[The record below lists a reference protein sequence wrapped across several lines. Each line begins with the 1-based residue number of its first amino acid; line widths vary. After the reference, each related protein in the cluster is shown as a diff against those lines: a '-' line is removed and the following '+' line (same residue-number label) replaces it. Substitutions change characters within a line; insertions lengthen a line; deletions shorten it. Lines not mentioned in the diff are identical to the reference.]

1 MNGSLLRHEAKLS
14 TARHTPTSV
23 AGDVNGRRT
32 VFALLAIV
40 MLLATASAA
49 VHAQAAAQ
57 RHRRLF
63 PPENLGMLEAPDRDA
78 WQKPDQIMDALNIA
92 DGSRVADIGA
102 GSGWFTIHL
111 AQRVQQK
118 GIVYAQ
124 DVQPEMLLAIR
135 RRVQREGLR
144 NVDVR
149 LGTEASPN
157 LPQGALDA
165 VLVVDTYPEVDIDER
180 VTFLK
185 NLAGALKQNGRLGIV
200 NYKPGHGGPGPDEGR
215 VESASVEADARA
227 AGLRVVARENLPYQ
241 YLLVLAPQDIRSDP
255 AKKSR

>member
-1 MNGSLLRHEAKLS
+1 MTERLLRVTRGGGTRFGCCAILALLV
-14 TARHTPTSV
+14 TASV
-23 AGDVNGRRT
+23 A
-32 VFALLAIV
+32 LQ
-40 MLLATASAA
+40 
-49 VHAQAAAQ
+49 AQVAPQ
-57 RHRRLF
+57 RHRPLF
-63 PPENLGMLEAPDRDA
+63 PPENLGMLEAPDRAA

-111 AQRVQQK
+111 AQRVGPK

-124 DVQPEMLLAIR
+124 DVQRQMLEAIR

-144 NVDVR
+144 NVETR
-149 LGTEASPN
+149 LGDETSSN

-180 VTFLK
+180 VTFLR
-185 NLAGALKQNGRLGIV
+185 NLASALKPNGRLGIV

-215 VESASVEADARA
+215 VDMATAESDATR
-227 AGLRVVARENLPYQ
+227 AGLRVIAREQLPYQ
-241 YLLVLAPQDIRSDP
+241 YLLVLSRQQTDP
-255 AKKSR
+255 GSKKSAR

>member
-1 MNGSLLRHEAKLS
+1 M
-14 TARHTPTSV
+14 TAFSSRGCRPLGLPVVLALALV
-23 AGDVNGRRT
+23 ALAAGQ
-32 VFALLAIV
+32 LLAQ
-40 MLLATASAA
+40 AP
-49 VHAQAAAQ
+49 AQP
-57 RHRRLF
+57 RHRELF
-63 PPENLGMLEAPDRDA
+63 PPEDLGLLEAPDRAA
-78 WQKPDQIMDALNIA
+78 WQKPEQIMDALNIA

-118 GIVYAQ
+118 GVVYAQ

-144 NVDVR
+144 NVEVR
-149 LGTEASPN
+149 LGTGSSPN
-157 LPQGALDA
+157 LPQGTLDA

-180 VTFLK
+180 VGFLR
-185 NLAGALKQNGRLGIV
+185 NLAGALKPNGRLGIV

-215 VESASVEADARA
+215 VESASVETDAHA

-241 YLLVLAPQDIRSDP
+241 YLLVLTRQDAQP
-255 AKKSR
+255 AAKKSAR

>member
-1 MNGSLLRHEAKLS
+1 MN
-14 TARHTPTSV
+14 V
-23 AGDVNGRRT
+23 RRT
-32 VFALLAIV
+32 TGLALLATV
-40 MLLATASAA
+40 ALLAA
-49 VHAQAAAQ
+49 VSVALHAQAAAQ

-63 PPENLGMLEAPDRDA
+63 PPENLGMLEAPDRAA

-92 DGSRVADIGA
+92 DNARVADIGA

-111 AQRVQQK
+111 AQRVGPK

-124 DVQPEMLLAIR
+124 DVQPQMVEAIR

-149 LGTEASPN
+149 LGTGSSPN
-157 LPQGALDA
+157 LPQSALDA
-165 VLVVDTYPEVDIDER
+165 ALVVDTYPEVDIDER
-180 VTFLK
+180 VTFLR
-185 NLAGALKQNGRLGIV
+185 NLAGALKPNGRLGIV

-215 VESASVEADARA
+215 VESASVEADAHA

-241 YLLVLAPQDIRSDP
+241 YLLVLAKQETRPGSAVKPR
-255 AKKSR
+255 

>member
-1 MNGSLLRHEAKLS
+1 MRRGSWLRA
-14 TARHTPTSV
+14 A
-23 AGDVNGRRT
+23 AI
-32 VFALLAIV
+32 LA
-40 MLLATASAA
+40 LLATAGATLQ
-49 VHAQAAAQ
+49 AQAAAQ

-92 DGSRVADIGA
+92 DRSRVADIGA

-111 AQRVQQK
+111 AQRV
-118 GIVYAQ
+118 GPRGVVYAQ
-124 DVQPEMLLAIR
+124 DVQPQMLEAIR

-149 LGTEASPN
+149 LGTGSSPN
-157 LPQGALDA
+157 LPQGALNA
-165 VLVVDTYPEVDIDER
+165 VLVVDTYPEVDVEER
-180 VTFLK
+180 VTFLR
-185 NLAGALKQNGRLGIV
+185 NLAGALKPNGRIGIV

-215 VESASVEADARA
+215 VESASVEADAHA

-241 YLLVLAPQDIRSDP
+241 YLLVLATEEVQP
-255 AKKSR
+255 APPKKPR